1 MEWIILV
8 VLVPAVIV
16 PIVLLF
22 GFAGCSS
29 FGTETAPPP
38 SPPAGPFELV
48 AKAVSETQIDLAWKH
63 NSMGGVKFI
72 VSFLGPDGVWNE
84 NYATVTEKSL
94 PSASLSPGVS
104 YSYRVRATL
113 GSGNDSGPSNTATTR
128 TWKWEEFYNKPPTDN
143 EGAFP
148 GDCLVQR
155 IDKALLTYSG
165 DAMKVR
171 LTLRGSANAANAALA
186 IDRLSI
192 SHAASPS
199 AANPAPQLWGFGRS
213 GDAPAGI
220 GPAAARQRNAGH
232 PGADRLRGGQ
242 DAGSDRRL
250 RYQGRQRQPHHQED
264 DRYRDV
270 HRLHSERRG
279 RGGIGQ
285 QNTRRG
291 TASRKHGWVGD
302 KGRRVSHRAHR
313 SIEDVDGEA
322 GGAECSADAP
332 ALVHIAVPVHR
343 RHLEGGAIG
352 PGLHDVHARVDHDL
366 LLVGSTVERFTE
378 YPPV

>member
-199 AANPAPQLWGFGRS
+199 AANPAPQLWDSAAPVMLLPGSVPPLPGNGTPVTLAPIDFAVDKTRDLIVAFDIKAGNASPTIRRTTDIGTS
-213 GDAPAGI
+213 TAYTRNDAAEAASDNRTPVGALPAGST
-220 GPAAARQRNAGH
+220 GGWATRAGVYLIE
-232 PGADRLRGGQ
+232 RIEVLR
-242 DAGSDRRL
+242 
-250 RYQGRQRQPHHQED
+250 
-264 DRYRDV
+264 
-270 HRLHSERRG
+270 
-279 RGGIGQ
+279 
-285 QNTRRG
+285 T
-291 TASRKHGWVGD
+291 
-302 KGRRVSHRAHR
+302 
-313 SIEDVDGEA
+313 
-322 GGAECSADAP
+322 
-332 ALVHIAVPVHR
+332 
-343 RHLEGGAIG
+343 
-352 PGLHDVHARVDHDL
+352 
-366 LLVGSTVERFTE
+366 
-378 YPPV
+378 